1 MIVVKGVQR
10 QQLVYVVY
18 IVYVVHV
25 VSGDGLKVRGFKG
38 PAKAEF
44 PVFNV
49 IIFVNHSLRPLPSSR
64 QLAERRKISSILS
77 NLHVLEVPQGGIQG
91 VVFVSGYNTFY
102 CKTLM

>member
-1 MIVVKGVQR
+1 MFVVKGVQR

-49 IIFVNHSLRPLPSSR
+49 IIFVNHSLRPLPSSPK
-64 QLAERRKISSILS
+64 ERHNTLFISILL
-77 NLHVLEVPQGGIQG
+77 NLNVLEVPQGRI
-91 VVFVSGYNTFY
+91 
-102 CKTLM
+102 